1 MSARTAILAG
11 ATGLVGRN
19 CLDSLLTSSVYERVT
34 VVVRR
39 PLAVTHTKLEQLI
52 VDFESL
58 GALDAAG
65 ADVFSALGTTI
76 RKAGSQ
82 EAFRR
87 VDLEYTVMVARLA
100 SEAGARQFVL
110 VSSVGA
116 NARSRNFYLR
126 VKGETEDGVSA
137 LPFQAVHVFR
147 PSFLVGKRAEPRPGE
162 GAGIAAVSALS
173 FLFAG
178 PLKRYRPIEAVK
190 VARAMVRSSIEGR
203 PGCHVYHWPE
213 IMALAW

>member
-1 MSARTAILAG
+1 
-11 ATGLVGRN
+11 
-19 CLDSLLTSSVYERVT
+19 
-34 VVVRR
+34 
-39 PLAVTHTKLEQLI
+39 
-52 VDFESL
+52 
-58 GALDAAG
+58 
-65 ADVFSALGTTI
+65 
-76 RKAGSQ
+76 
-82 EAFRR
+82 
-87 VDLEYTVMVARLA
+87 MVARLA

-126 VKGETEDGVSA
+126 VKGETEDAVSA
-137 LPFQAVHVFR
+137 LPFEAVHVFR

-162 GAGIAAVSALS
+162 GAGIAATGALS

>member
-19 CLDSLLTSSVYERVT
+19 CLDSLLTSSVYDRVT

-58 GALDAAG
+58 GELDAVG
-65 ADVFSALGTTI
+65 ADVFCALGTTI

-82 EAFRR
+82 EEFRR
-87 VDLEYTVMVARLA
+87 VDFGYTTMVARLA

-126 VKGETEDGVSA
+126 VKGETENALLA
-137 LPFQAVHVFR
+137 LPFEAVHVFR
-147 PSFLVGKRAEPRPGE
+147 PSFLIGKRAESRPGE
-162 GAGIAAVSALS
+162 GAGIAAASALS

-190 VARAMVRSSIEGR
+190 VARAMVRSAVEGR
-203 PGCHVYHWPE
+203 PGPHVYHWPE
-213 IMALAW
+213 IKALAW